1 MLPALFLT
9 LAALA
14 FTLFRLWACR
24 AQLLDMARTLEETPA
39 ESSLRLTVRLES
51 SAVRRLCCAVN
62 RRLDEGRDLR
72 LETLRGEQELRYTMA
87 CISHDIRPPLAGA
100 MGYLQLLE
108 AEPERREYLGIVLK
122 RLGELEGLLDELFL
136 YTRLQ
141 SEMAPL
147 ECRETAALPPL
158 WDALADLCPQLEA
171 AGITP
176 DLRFDREDMTVWGDA
191 AALGRVYR
199 NLTVNALR
207 HGGGGLVISGG
218 DGVICFSN
226 PLGPGPRPD
235 PEHLFD
241 RFYQGS
247 PARGKGGAGL
257 GLAIVRELMERMGAQ
272 ASAGITGNTLEIK
285 LTFARGA

>member
-39 ESSLRLTVRLES
+39 VSSLRLTVRLES

-108 AEPERREYLGIVLK
+108 AEPEHREYLGIVLK
-122 RLGELEGLLDELFL
+122 RLDELFL

-141 SEMAPL
+141 SETAPL

-199 NLTVNALR
+199 NLSVNALR
-207 HGGGGLVISGG
+207 HGGG

-247 PARGKGGAGL
+247 PARGKGEP
-257 GLAIVRELMERMGAQ
+257 VW
-272 ASAGITGNTLEIK
+272 ASPLCGS
-285 LTFARGA
+285 